1 MLWALTVYLLMS
13 TTVHPW
19 YITPLVALAVFTDYR
34 FPIAWSML
42 VIVSYAGY
50 TETGYTENIN
60 LVITEY
66 VLLAITLIWDL
77 LSERN
82 QLNKNGVNL
91 VSI

>member
-1 MLWALTVYLLMS
+1 MAFANDME
-13 TTVHPW
+13 PW
-19 YITPLVALAVFTDYR
+19 EYQ
-34 FPIAWSML
+34 
-42 VIVSYAGY
+42 
-50 TETGYTENIN
+50 ENIN